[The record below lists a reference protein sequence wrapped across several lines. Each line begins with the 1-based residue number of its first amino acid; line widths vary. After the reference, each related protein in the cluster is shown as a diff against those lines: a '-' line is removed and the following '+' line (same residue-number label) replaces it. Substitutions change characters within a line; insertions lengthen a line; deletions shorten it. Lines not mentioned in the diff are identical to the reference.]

1 MLQKVKNPTVE
12 REWFANKRS
21 YEAFLYAMDCCLKM
35 DHLESQGYMFI
46 NEYSR
51 PCKNWE
57 IRIDGSD
64 SCVLLDCICFAGGEW
79 YAGPSQEEWKI
90 WCTKKSVNEFL
101 RGIKCIP
108 PYQAKNALHFV
119 R

>member
-35 DHLESQGYMFI
+35 KCLESQGYIFI
-46 NEYSR
+46 NERSHL
-51 PCKNWE
+51 CKDWE

-64 SCVLLDCICFAGGEW
+64 SCVLLDCVSFAGGEW
-79 YAGPSQEEWKI
+79 TDDEVWKI